1 MNHNI
6 NKTFSAKAEDINRK
20 WYIVDAENKVL
31 GRLAVE
37 VAKVLRG
44 KNKPE
49 FTPHVDTGDFVIVIN
64 ADKVDLTGQK
74 FDQKYYL
81 RYTGYMGGQKK
92 TTLKEMLKKHP
103 TRVVEHAV
111 KGMIPKNKLGR
122 QVFKKLKV
130 YAGTVHPHEA
140 QKPEKLE
147 I

>member
-111 KGMIPKNKLGR
+111 KGMIPKNK
-122 QVFKKLKV
+122 
-130 YAGTVHPHEA
+130 HPHEA

>member
-6 NKTFSAKAEDINRK
+6 NKTFSAKAEDIERK

-49 FTPHVDTGDFVIVIN
+49 FTPHVDTGDFVVIIN
-64 ADKVDLTGQK
+64 AHKIDLTGQK

-92 TTLKEMLKKHP
+92 TTVKEMLTKHP
-103 TRVVEHAV
+103 ERIIEHAI

-122 QVFKKLKV
+122 QVIKKLKI
-130 YAGTVHPHEA
+130 YASDEHPHEA
-140 QKPEKLE
+140 QKPIKLE
-147 I
+147 V

>member
-81 RYTGYMGGQKK
+81 RYTG
-92 TTLKEMLKKHP
+92 
-103 TRVVEHAV
+103 
-111 KGMIPKNKLGR
+111 
-122 QVFKKLKV
+122 
-130 YAGTVHPHEA
+130 
-140 QKPEKLE
+140 
-147 I
+147 

>member
-1 MNHNI
+1 MNYNI
-6 NKTFSAKAEDINRK
+6 NKTFSAKAEDIERK

-37 VAKVLRG
+37 VAKILRG

-49 FTPHVDTGDFVIVIN
+49 FTPHVDTGDFVVIIN
-64 ADKVDLTGQK
+64 ADKIDLTGQK

-92 TTLKEMLKKHP
+92 RTVKEMLTKFP
-103 TRVVEHAV
+103 ERVIEHAV

-122 QVFKKLKV
+122 QVIKKLKV
-130 YAGTVHPHEA
+130 YASTEHPHEA
-140 QKPEKLE
+140 QKPQTLE

>member
-6 NKTFSAKAEDINRK
+6 NNTFSAKAEDIERK

-49 FTPHVDTGDFVIVIN
+49 FTPHVDTGDFVVITN
-64 ADKVDLTGQK
+64 AHKIDLTGQK

-81 RYTGYMGGQKK
+81 RYTGYIGGQKK
-92 TTLKEMLKKHP
+92 TTVKEMLTKHP
-103 TRVVEHAV
+103 ERIIEHAI

-122 QVFKKLKV
+122 QVIKKLKI
-130 YAGTVHPHEA
+130 YASDEHPHEA
-140 QKPEKLE
+140 QKPIKLE
-147 I
+147 V